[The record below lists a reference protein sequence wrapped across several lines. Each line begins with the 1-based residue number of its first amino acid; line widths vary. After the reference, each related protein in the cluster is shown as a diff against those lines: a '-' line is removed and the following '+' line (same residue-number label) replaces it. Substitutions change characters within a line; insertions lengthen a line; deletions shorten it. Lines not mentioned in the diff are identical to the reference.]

1 MFNATLTLPGIAG
14 FILTIGAAVDA
25 NVLINERIREEIRR
39 GRRLIDAVETGYREA
54 FRAIFDANVTH
65 VISAVDHGLFR
76 LRPGARFRRRP
87 ADRRRHFGVHRGLF
101 HPHAGGAVDPPRPA
115 RANCTSEADAMK
127 LLKLVPDHTNLDFM
141 RWRNLALVLSTLR
154 RSRRSPTPSIAG
166 STSASISSAARWC
179 APNSRSRSR
188 SRTCAARVGR
198 LGVGEAS
205 IQALGNDRT
214 YQIRLPKPAG
224 PETAANQRGVEIA
237 RRDSA
242 AISRAPGS
250 MPANRCR
257 ARSARNWPSD
267 SAKAIIFAM
276 LGIAIYIWFRF
287 EWQFG
292 VGALLTLAHD
302 VAMTLGFFAFTQLQV
317 DLNVVAAFLTIVGY
331 SLNDTVVI
339 YDRIRENLRKYR
351 KMAILPLLNLS
362 LNETLA
368 RTVVTSLT
376 VLIALG
382 VLMLIGPEVIFGLA
396 IAIFL
401 GVLIG
406 TYSSIYISAPVL
418 VWLGRHARQLPP
430 GRREGRRM
438 RREAQPA

>member
-1 MFNATLTLPGIAG
+1 
-14 FILTIGAAVDA
+14 
-25 NVLINERIREEIRR
+25 
-39 GRRLIDAVETGYREA
+39 
-54 FRAIFDANVTH
+54 
-65 VISAVDHGLFR
+65 
-76 LRPGARFRRRP
+76 
-87 ADRRRHFGVHRGLF
+87 
-101 HPHAGGAVDPPRPA
+101 
-115 RANCTSEADAMK
+115 MK
-127 LLKLVPDHTNLDFM
+127 LLKLVPDHTNIDFM
-141 RWRNLALVLSTLR
+141 RWRNLALVLSLIATVA
-154 RSRRSPTPSIAG
+154 SIAFTAYRG
-166 STSASISSAARWC
+166 LNLGIDFVGGEVVRVEFAR
-179 APNSRSRSR
+179 PVPIEDLR
-188 SRTCAARVGR
+188 ARVDR

-205 IQALGNDRT
+205 PTSLGKDNRT
-214 YQIRLPKPAG
+214 YQIRLSKPAG
-224 PETAANQRGVEIA
+224 PESASNAQVSKLRAALPQQYPGA
-237 RRDSA
+237 RVDAGESVSGKVSEELAQDSA
-242 AISRAPGS
+242 TAIGL
-250 MPANRCR
+250 
-257 ARSARNWPSD
+257 
-267 SAKAIIFAM
+267 AM
-276 LGIAIYIWFRF
+276 LGIAVYIWFRF

-302 VAMTLGFFAFTQLQV
+302 VAMTLGFFAFTRLQV

-382 VLMLIGPEVIFGLA
+382 VLMLIGPQVIFGLA

-418 VWLGRHARQLPP
+418 VWLGVQPDSFLKTD
-430 GRREGRRM
+430 EKD
-438 RREAQPA
+438 EAEPQTV